1 MRCMSDKVL
10 CGFFACCLI
19 GVVLRSVT
27 SAETIQIGRLP
38 LKPRAARFV
47 MTVEMEAV
55 AGNGYQP
62 LELKFSPLGKAFTRD
77 HRLQVVIEPRHGFRT
92 ELDYEYRRSITLPEG
107 AAAHTVPVYVPHYY
121 PCDSLVVSLFEDGR
135 EIEPGPKA
143 AFSTMGSGLRPLAA
157 PTARTALGLSSDSAI
172 SR

>member
-1 MRCMSDKVL
+1 MRCMSDMVL

-19 GVVLRSVT
+19 GVVLCSVT

-38 LKPRAARFV
+38 LKPRAAGFV

-92 ELDYEYRRSITLPEG
+92 ELDYEYRRSMTLPEG
-107 AAAHTVPVYVPHYY
+107 AAVAHGICLCAALLPLRFDCGQFVRGWSGNRTRLESTVFHDQRRVADTICRSNDIVRNHHPQR
-121 PCDSLVVSLFEDGR
+121 CG
-135 EIEPGPKA
+135 
-143 AFSTMGSGLRPLAA
+143 
-157 PTARTALGLSSDSAI
+157 
-172 SR
+172 